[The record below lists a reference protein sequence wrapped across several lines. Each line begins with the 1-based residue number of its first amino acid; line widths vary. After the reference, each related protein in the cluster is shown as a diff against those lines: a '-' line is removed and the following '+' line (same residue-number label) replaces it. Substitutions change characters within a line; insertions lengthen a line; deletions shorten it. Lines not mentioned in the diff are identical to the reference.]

1 MLASAFLVALA
12 ALLVIAI
19 PMFLI
24 MPFRAQPE
32 WAVTLGYS
40 LERAAPLVT
49 LLAALVVIGLVVR
62 GWRAGSWGWTRK
74 GGAVLVVA
82 LTGATAWLARQNRFE
97 WMFAPLPN
105 PAFARPAEADWI
117 PAGEMVLAVTVNGES
132 VAYPRSQLA
141 YHHLVQDSVGGV
153 PIVATY

>member
-1 MLASAFLVALA
+1 MLALATLVALVGF
-12 ALLVIAI
+12 LVVAV
-19 PMFLI
+19 PVYLI

-49 LLAALVVIGLVVR
+49 VLAALVVIGLVVR
-62 GWRAGSWGWTRK
+62 AWRTGGWGWVRRCA
-74 GGAVLVVA
+74 AVVVVVVA
-82 LTGATAWLARQNRFE
+82 GATAWLARQNRFE
-97 WMFAPLPN
+97 WVFAPLTN
-105 PAFARPAEADWI
+105 PAFARPAEVDWI
-117 PAGEMVLAVTVNGES
+117 TGNEFVLAVTVNGES
-132 VAYPRSQLA
+132 VAYPRPQVA

>member
-1 MLASAFLVALA
+1 MLVSAIIVALA
-12 ALLVIAI
+12 ALLVIAV
-19 PMFLI
+19 PVYLI

-40 LERAAPLVT
+40 LERAAPVVT

-62 GWRAGSWGWTRK
+62 GWRAGSWGWARR
-74 GGAVLVVA
+74 GVAVVVVV
-82 LTGATAWLARQNRFE
+82 LGGATAWLARQNRFE
-97 WMFAPLPN
+97 WIFAPLPN
-105 PAFARPAEADWI
+105 PAFARPAEADWLTST
-117 PAGEMVLAVTVNGES
+117 EFVLAVTVNGES